1 MTTAT
6 TTAETAA
13 PPTSGHAPQ
22 TFARVLHAEWIKFWS
37 VRSTRWSLVALVV
50 LGVGLTAMI
59 CASSADWLASGDADE
74 SPGSFV
80 TWGMMLAQVT
90 AVVLGA
96 MVVTAEYGTGMI
108 RATLAAVPKRGR
120 VLAAKAVVLTG
131 VLLVAGTVTA
141 FAGYLAGNFFLDRAG
156 VGVPLDSDG
165 VVRALAGNGLYL
177 ATLGLLTAAV
187 GLLVRHTAAALS
199 IVLGTVF
206 VVGTMSGL
214 LPGTW
219 GEWVNKLLPGN
230 AGMGLIMPVNF
241 DPDAL
246 GPWTGFGV
254 MALETAIVLAAGW
267 WALVR
272 RDA

>member
-1 MTTAT
+1 MSATAIGTTERAT
-6 TTAETAA
+6 ASY
-13 PPTSGHAPQ
+13 PPQ
-22 TFARVLHAEWIKFWS
+22 TFGRVLHGEWIKFWS

-90 AVVLGA
+90 GVVLGA
-96 MVVTAEYGTGMI
+96 MVVTSEYGTGMI
-108 RATLAAVPKRGR
+108 RSTLAAVPRRGR

-156 VGVPLDSDG
+156 VGVPLDGDG
-165 VVRALAGNGLYL
+165 VVRALFGNGLYL

-206 VVGTMSGL
+206 VVGTMANL

-219 GEWVNKLLPGN
+219 GEWVSKLLPGN
-230 AGMGLIMPVNF
+230 AGMTIATPVSFN
-241 DPDAL
+241 PEAL

-254 MALETAIVLAAGW
+254 LVLETVVVLAAGW